1 METTE
6 ILENETA
13 TAENEVEQIEQTA
26 VLTTE
31 RKLEDYY
38 KLREGLQVIDLMEQ
52 DEINKVLTPEILKKV
67 DEIRTK
73 WKDTKEAMTFEMATL
88 ESEIKSDVLAKKE
101 TIKSANVMA
110 VWVKG
115 RVSWDSKLLE
125 GMAKLEPKLLAARK
139 EGDPTVSFRFS
150 K

>member
-6 ILENETA
+6 ILDNEITVVEDETV
-13 TAENEVEQIEQTA
+13 TAENEAEQVEPV

-31 RKLEDYY
+31 KKMEVYY
-38 KLREGLQVIDLMEQ
+38 TLREAYSSISLQEQGEIDK
-52 DEINKVLTPEILKKV
+52 ILTPELLVQV

-115 RVSWDSKLLE
+115 RVRLLFGEVVKIISKF
-125 GMAKLEPKLLAARK
+125 GA
-139 EGDPTVSFRFS
+139 SS
-150 K
+150 QSS